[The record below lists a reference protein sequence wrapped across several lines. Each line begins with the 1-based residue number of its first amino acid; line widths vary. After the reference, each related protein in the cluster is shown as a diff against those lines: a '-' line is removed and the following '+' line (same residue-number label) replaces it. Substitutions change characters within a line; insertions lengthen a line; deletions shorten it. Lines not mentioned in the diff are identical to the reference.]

1 MNKLA
6 VIQTRKVLHGN
17 PVDHS
22 LCLTNGDSKRYRLF
36 TSADGGK
43 TEVDDDVIG
52 CEFDSTSDVGLS
64 IFLTESFW
72 RLEVSRQDI
81 DREIQRF

>member
-6 VIQTRKVLHGN
+6 IIHTRKLLHGN

-22 LCLTNGDSKRYRLF
+22 LCLSNGDRKRFRLF
-36 TSADGGK
+36 TSADGGE

-52 CEFDSTSDVGLS
+52 CQFDSTSDVGLT

-81 DREIQRF
+81 DRAIQDF

>member
-17 PVDHS
+17 SVDHS
-22 LCLTNGDSKRYRLF
+22 LCLTNGDRKRYRLF
-36 TSADGGK
+36 TSADRGK

-52 CEFDSTSDVGLS
+52 CQFDSTSDVGLT

-81 DREIQRF
+81 DRAIQDF